1 MTTHQKPAIIY
12 FTLLFVFAA
21 TLAINC
27 EENDSFTKNYLG
39 SRGVLE
45 EFPRIGSG
53 SSSIA
58 YKVTWKNAP
67 AKFEGDVVV
76 KYNWKNSDSD
86 FEKEAQLMTEVQN
99 AYKTEKVIPELHGCF
114 FRMAKRH
121 SYEAKEYFLV
131 MDYVKYAINP
141 EHAPKTEEEN
151 QVKNANYYT
160 FIKLPLSER
169 LEIYAK
175 LAERLHQLH
184 AIGIAHQD
192 FTDRNFLMDKI
203 SGDGNV
209 FLIDFERSKKF
220 TNNPKANSLDN
231 AEENSLI
238 DKNSRDFLVKN
249 DIESLANTIFHL
261 ENSLDLETGKVI
273 FPILS
278 EHGVNI
284 EANSM
289 IEFMSKFK
297 KGNWIAERKLDISDG
312 ECSFEKLF
320 QEMTVGFDQSHPT
333 GEKIAQ
339 DLRKLS
345 ISAKDKKLLQ
355 I

>member
-21 TLAINC
+21 TLAIDC

-39 SRGVLE
+39 SRGVSE
-45 EFPRIGSG
+45 KFPRIGSG

-76 KYNWKNSDSD
+76 KYNWKISDLD
-86 FEKEAQLMTEVQN
+86 FEKETSLMTEVQN

-114 FRMAKRH
+114 FRMAKRY
-121 SYEAKEYFLV
+121 SYEVKEYFLV
-131 MDYVKYAINP
+131 IDYVKYAINP
-141 EHAPKTEEEN
+141 EHAPKTEEED

-160 FIKLPLSER
+160 FIKLPVSER

-192 FTDRNFLMDKI
+192 FHDRNFLMDKI

-209 FLIDFERSKKF
+209 FLIDFGRSQKF
-220 TNNPKANSLDN
+220 TNNPKANSI
-231 AEENSLI
+231 ENVEGNRLI
-238 DKNSRDFLVKN
+238 VRIQKTFL
-249 DIESLANTIFHL
+249 
-261 ENSLDLETGKVI
+261 
-273 FPILS
+273 
-278 EHGVNI
+278 
-284 EANSM
+284 
-289 IEFMSKFK
+289 
-297 KGNWIAERKLDISDG
+297 
-312 ECSFEKLF
+312 
-320 QEMTVGFDQSHPT
+320 
-333 GEKIAQ
+333 
-339 DLRKLS
+339 
-345 ISAKDKKLLQ
+345 
-355 I
+355 